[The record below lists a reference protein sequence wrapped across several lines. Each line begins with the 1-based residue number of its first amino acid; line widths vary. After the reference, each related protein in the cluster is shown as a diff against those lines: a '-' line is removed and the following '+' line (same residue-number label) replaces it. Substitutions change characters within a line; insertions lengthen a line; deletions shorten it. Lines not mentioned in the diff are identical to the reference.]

1 MKIRLAQHT
10 VDCSGD
16 HAAAASA
23 WKARGA
29 AWLALPGVAWQA
41 APEPPQAVVEAPEA
55 GAEGPGGAWTCVS
68 ARLGATLSLLHLVE
82 PGPHGTRFHARAE
95 VEGPLAWL
103 HRLALQAPLRARLPE
118 ALRAVARSVAATPP
132 A

>member
-16 HAAAASA
+16 HEAAAAA

-29 AWLALPGVAWQA
+29 GWLSLPGAAWQA
-41 APEPPQAVVEAPEA
+41 SPQTGSAAPGEAWVWA
-55 GAEGPGGAWTCVS
+55 S

-82 PGPHGTRFHARAE
+82 PGPHGTRIHARAE
-95 VEGPLAWL
+95 LDGPLAWL
-103 HRLALQAPLRARLPE
+103 HRLALQAGLRARLPE
-118 ALRAVARSVAATPP
+118 ALRAVARSVAGN
-132 A
+132 

>member
-16 HAAAASA
+16 HEAAAAA

-29 AWLALPGVAWQA
+29 AWLTLPGTVWQTG
-41 APEPPQAVVEAPEA
+41 PQVCAEAP
-55 GAEGPGGAWTCVS
+55 GSAWTWAS

-82 PGPHGTRFHARAE
+82 PGPHGTRIHARAE
-95 VEGPLAWL
+95 LEGPLAWL
-103 HRLALQAPLRARLPE
+103 HRLVLRAPLRARLPE
-118 ALRAVARSVAATPP
+118 ALRAVARSVAGTPG